1 MWRASREGYRA
12 HARLRETG
20 AAGGEAVRSGP
31 ARPGG
36 LSLNKSNRIPSDEL
50 GTAHL
55 GTNDAKLFGIG
66 FLFVV

>member
-12 HARLRETG
+12 HARLRETRG
-20 AAGGEAVRSGP
+20 QRGEKRSGP